1 MVYLKICFQSCLT
14 MLPSHRLASGAEEKI
29 VRVFE
34 GTKNFLQNLASL
46 SKLDVQSECG
56 DKVTNLT

>member
-1 MVYLKICFQSCLT
+1 

-56 DKVTNLT
+56 DKVNLTKLT